1 MSNRPGRRIS
11 RQTASRPQRRPSSGA
26 SLDRRVLL
34 AIALMAAVSIT
45 IGVVV
50 VLTGNGSSPSVIQ
63 TSDSVQVF
71 GDKLPTFTDTGA
83 DAAIGATAP
92 SFSTVDFEGNFHEV
106 TGNGGPNDTAKVVGI
121 FAHWCPH
128 CQREVPIVSQWLADN
143 QLPDRVEV
151 VAVSS
156 LVNSG
161 RGNYPP
167 STWFASVDW
176 PGPVLL
182 DSTDNAIA
190 DAYGLSTIPYWVVL
204 SPDNT
209 VLDRRSG
216 EIGADVFA
224 GLVDMAAN
232 SVTG

>member
-1 MSNRPGRRIS
+1 
-11 RQTASRPQRRPSSGA
+11 
-26 SLDRRVLL
+26 
-34 AIALMAAVSIT
+34 MAAVSVV

-50 VLTGNGSSPSVIQ
+50 VVTGNGSSPSVIQ
-63 TSDSVQVF
+63 TSDTVQIF
-71 GDKLPTFTDTGA
+71 GDKLPTFTDAGA
-83 DAAIGATAP
+83 DEGLGATAP
-92 SFSTVDFEGNFHEV
+92 GFSTVDFDGNFHEV
-106 TGNGGPNDTAKVVGI
+106 LGTGGPNGTAKVVGI

-143 QLPDRVEV
+143 QLPNRVEV

-167 STWFASVDW
+167 SSWFASVDW

-182 DSTDNAIA
+182 DSSDNAIA
-190 DAYGLSTIPYWVVL
+190 DAFGLSTIPYWVVL

-216 EIGADVFA
+216 EIGADAFA
-224 GLVDMAAN
+224 SLVDMAAN
-232 SVTG
+232 SVSN

>member
-1 MSNRPGRRIS
+1 MSNRPGRKIS
-11 RQTASRPQRRPSSGA
+11 RQTANRPQRRPRSGA

-34 AIALMAAVSIT
+34 AIGLMAAVSVA

-50 VLTGNGSSPSVIQ
+50 VVTGNGSSPSVVQ
-63 TSDSVQVF
+63 TSDTVEIF
-71 GDKLPTFTDTGA
+71 GNSLPTFSDTGA
-83 DAAIGATAP
+83 DDGIGAIAP
-92 SFSTVDFEGNFHEV
+92 GFSTIDFDGNPHEV
-106 TGNGGPNDTAKVVGI
+106 VGNGGPDDTAKVVGI

-143 QLPDRVEV
+143 KLPDGVEV
-151 VAVSS
+151 GAVSS

-167 STWFASVDW
+167 SSWFAGVSW

-182 DSTDNAIA
+182 DSSDNLIA
-190 DAYGLSTIPYWVVL
+190 EAYGLSTIPYWVVL

-209 VLDRRSG
+209 VLDRQSG
-216 EIGADVFA
+216 EIGAEAFA
-224 GLVDMAAN
+224 GLVDMAAQSIN
-232 SVTG
+232 N